1 MSEIAM
7 LAGIAAIGSAA
18 TFTAWPFLTGR
29 VDEREYLEAGP
40 EEEIGD
46 QLVCLEERARS
57 SLSHLEA
64 GRERGRISTQ
74 DYQSEKKRLQK
85 TLRLIDRHFNSLQ
98 AGRLPSDEAIAELED
113 EILGEEEPTEP
124 NLEIEDVEAE
134 MELPPPAR
142 TSTKAPTS
150 RSSVSKDT
158 PLTCPAC
165 GHAEEE
171 ADAAFCGRCGTALAC
186 RSCGQPIR
194 DPEAAFCGRCGGAL
208 RSRGAK
214 ERT

>member
-18 TFTAWPFLTGR
+18 TYTAWPFLTGR
-29 VDEREYLEAGP
+29 ADEREYLEAGP
-40 EEEIGD
+40 EEEIAD
-46 QLVCLEERARS
+46 QLVYLEQQARA

-64 GRERGRISTQ
+64 GRERGKISTQ

-85 TLRLIDRHFNSLQ
+85 ALRLIDRHFDALH
-98 AGRLPSDEAIAELED
+98 AGRLPSDSALAELED
-113 EILGEEEPTEP
+113 EILGEGSEPAAP
-124 NLEIEDVEAE
+124 DVDVEGVPSE
-134 MELPPPAR
+134 MEAPPATR
-142 TSTKAPTS
+142 MKAKVLP
-150 RSSVSKDT
+150 RRCSVST
-158 PLTCPAC
+158 APTCPAC

-208 RSRGAK
+208 RSGGAK
-214 ERT
+214 DRT